1 ASPIFVHLFMIL
13 GVALYTLFGA
23 VVMRSLESKTIEPSQ
38 RDKRFI
44 LSDLNIS
51 NSQPQN
57 HSRDHEI
64 RHFSTLANGSKTIN
78 DLLKDSN
85 NTAIISGNS
94 RTRRELAHVMR
105 SRRCVLTALQVYF
118 FL

>member
-1 ASPIFVHLFMIL
+1 MGLLGRHANVLRTAAYLQKASPIFVHLFMIL

-44 LSDLNIS
+44 LSDSNIS

-64 RHFSTLANGSKTIN
+64 RHFSTFAIHLANGSKTIN

-85 NTAIISGNS
+85 NTAI
-94 RTRRELAHVMR
+94 M
-105 SRRCVLTALQVYF
+105 
-118 FL
+118 